1 MLGIFIII
9 NQLWVIL
16 VKDER
21 GNCDLELIIEELN
34 NQIYDLKKQL
44 DYAKEENQL
53 KDLIIK
59 KLKGESDE

>member
-1 MLGIFIII
+1 M
-9 NQLWVIL
+9 
-16 VKDER
+16 KDER
-21 GNCDLELIIEELN
+21 GNCDLELIIEELKN
-34 NQIYDLKKQL
+34 EVYDLKKQL